1 MANFKEDIKS
11 IIDWTLK
18 KIDMYSK
25 DASAL
30 VYATGMAESKYKYLS
45 QMGDGPAIGFFQLE
59 PATMKDIMKNYVAYR
74 KPILKS
80 LQDLGYSESDSE
92 LRVKSNI
99 ALQVAF
105 CRLKYRRDTFPLPEW
120 WNKKDQAGY
129 WKRVYNTELGKG
141 TVDHFLEANEESV

>member
-1 MANFKEDIKS
+1 M
-11 IIDWTLK
+11 
-18 KIDMYSK
+18 KI
-25 DASAL
+25 
-30 VYATGMAESKYKYLS
+30 
-45 QMGDGPAIGFFQLE
+45 
-59 PATMKDIMKNYVAYR
+59 R
-74 KPILKS
+74 WKPILKS
-80 LQDLGYSESDSE
+80 LQDLGYNESDSE

-141 TVDHFLEANEESV
+141 TVEHFLEANEESV

>member
-18 KIDMYSK
+18 KIDMHSK

-105 CRLKYRRDTFPLPEW
+105 CRLKYKRDPFPLPLW
-120 WNKKDQAGY
+120 WNKKDQADY

-141 TVDHFLEANEESV
+141 TVEHFLEANEESV

>member
-74 KPILKS
+74 KSIL
-80 LQDLGYSESDSE
+80 
-92 LRVKSNI
+92 NH
-99 ALQVAF
+99 
-105 CRLKYRRDTFPLPEW
+105 LKT
-120 WNKKDQAGY
+120 
-129 WKRVYNTELGKG
+129 
-141 TVDHFLEANEESV
+141 